1 MNDISGQYFTVY
13 IDTSI
18 VAEVVKRLG
27 CISCSR
33 EHKISTSCQDA
44 VKVSQSFQCLVH
56 QLLTLCETNQI
67 AGRGEGRS

>member
-44 VKVSQSFQCLVH
+44 VKVSVFSVSGAPVVDLV
-56 QLLTLCETNQI
+56 
-67 AGRGEGRS
+67 